1 MRKVFSYNLYFGQGI
16 ELLEI
21 MTIMLEANR
30 QDRIMKIHWEGFRN
44 HGRLRK
50 PIRFAVR
57 SLGWT
62 EIAEEDLTAE
72 RSSRA
77 VNRAIVDLSTGRN
90 DVMDNVSKWGDGRE
104 LIMELDDN
112 ELSLIDPDTMTVVH
126 SEKIQQIR
134 VWGVGRD
141 NGSSQNF
148 RCYIYVSKH
157 FDWWY
162 SVLWCWDLFA

>member
-1 MRKVFSYNLYFGQGI
+1 MGATSLAGLILYI
-16 ELLEI
+16 RPAL
-21 MTIMLEANR
+21 M
-30 QDRIMKIHWEGFRN
+30 
-44 HGRLRK
+44 

-112 ELSLIDPDTMTVVH
+112 ELTLIDPDTMTVVH
-126 SEKIQQIR
+126 SEKIPQIR

-141 NGSSQNF
+141 NG
-148 RCYIYVSKH
+148 R
-157 FDWWY
+157 
-162 SVLWCWDLFA
+162 